1 MLQNV
6 NLQNILKAN
15 DSGDI
20 HTRKGLNQEMGLVRP
35 GETQWG
41 SHYKTIV
48 NIISMFLA
56 IRDVLISLGKDNA
69 QKSDWPKIRAVVLV
83 LESFDFVFSAHLMV
97 TMLGYTNELSMCLQR
112 RDQDILN
119 AMPLVSVAKNRMQ
132 ELRTDGWNAFLQ
144 RLILFCN
151 KHDINVLAM
160 DDNYMSFGRSAR
172 FVPIQTNDDHFRR
185 EVYIGI
191 NDRIIHELDAQFD
204 EFNMAL
210 LSCMAAS
217 NPLNSFA
224 SFHTNMVRRLAEFY
238 PNDFSAS
245 NLIRLEMELHIY
257 IDDMR
262 RDNCFQCINSIVG
275 LSVKIVQTNRHNVY
289 DLVYLLL
296 KLELILLVATTGVER
311 SFSALNFVKNKL
323 RNRMSDS
330 HLDDCLLTFIERDI
344 FMNVKEYDIIDTLW
358 QLESVGSMRGR
369 NSFLSHFN
377 CVN

>member
-144 RLILFCN
+144 RLTLFCN

-160 DDNYMSFGRSAR
+160 DDNYMSFGRSAH
-172 FVPIQTNDDHFRR
+172 FVPI
-185 EVYIGI
+185 
-191 NDRIIHELDAQFD
+191 
-204 EFNMAL
+204 
-210 LSCMAAS
+210 
-217 NPLNSFA
+217 
-224 SFHTNMVRRLAEFY
+224 
-238 PNDFSAS
+238 
-245 NLIRLEMELHIY
+245 
-257 IDDMR
+257 
-262 RDNCFQCINSIVG
+262 
-275 LSVKIVQTNRHNVY
+275 
-289 DLVYLLL
+289 
-296 KLELILLVATTGVER
+296 
-311 SFSALNFVKNKL
+311 
-323 RNRMSDS
+323 
-330 HLDDCLLTFIERDI
+330 
-344 FMNVKEYDIIDTLW
+344 
-358 QLESVGSMRGR
+358 
-369 NSFLSHFN
+369 
-377 CVN
+377 

>member
-262 RDNCFQCINSIVG
+262 RDNCFQCINSIIG

-344 FMNVKEYDIIDTLW
+344 FMNVKEYDIIDTFMAIRKRRLHA
-358 QLESVGSMRGR
+358 RKK
-369 NSFLSHFN
+369 
-377 CVN
+377 